1 MNDHNLA
8 EMSLAEFI
16 RAVFLHDMRRMIYD
30 ANLHYLGFGVIASGI
45 EFVGACFDEYP
56 FHQER
61 KSRPRFAQGMQWLS
75 RIDPRYQ
82 QYNQPSS
89 PYFLYKFLRCGMA
102 HVMRP
107 HGRVLFSSRVHWP
120 ESPNAHLSEV
130 NNSLLLICED
140 FYDHFA
146 RGCEELIAELPQLAA
161 PKLADPYLFVGP
173 LLKRQ

>member
-1 MNDHNLA
+1 MVALG
-8 EMSLAEFI
+8 LTEFI
-16 RAVFLHDMRRMIYD
+16 RVVLLDNLRKMVYD
-30 ANLHYLGFGVIASGI
+30 ANLHYLGFGTIAIGV
-45 EFVGACFDEYP
+45 EFIGACFDEHP

-61 KSRPRFAQGMQWLS
+61 LSRPRFDQGIQRLA

-107 HGRVLFSSRVHWP
+107 QGPVLFSSREHWP
-120 ESPNAHLSEV
+120 ECPSMHLSEV
-130 NNSLLLICED
+130 NYHLLLICED

-146 RGCEELIAELPQLAA
+146 QSCEDLIRELPSMSA
-161 PKLADPYLFVGP
+161 PKLADPYIFVAS
-173 LLKRQ
+173 LE